1 MAEFRTIKMS
11 FWSDPF
17 IESLDYKSKLL
28 YIYMI
33 TCSHTSNLGIIDVT
47 ARKVAYETGLSE
59 EDVKAG
65 MDLLREEGKIITDG
79 TAILMLNFISN
90 QTSGAPKVILG
101 LRKLFEKLDSRMFR
115 KALLAKYTFF
125 TPKVLDGVEE
135 FQTPLN
141 GTNDTDTISDH
152 IDTISDPTHTIRSS
166 CSGIGSGKGSGIGS
180 GKGKGKGKGNSNK
193 NKISCSSGDERAS
206 EKALPPQKVKQL
218 IDTSFDEF
226 WGFYPRKT
234 AKADARK
241 AFNAI
246 LKTATTQRKKAE
258 MLDSIAAHLAKY
270 LEEIEARHT
279 DDKYIAYP
287 GTWLRATDFSEPPP
301 EGSGEE
307 GPAFV
312 RCEDV

>member
-17 IESLDYKSKLL
+17 IESLDDKSKLL

-33 TCSHTSNLGIIDVT
+33 TCSHTSNLGILDVT
-47 ARKVAYETGLSE
+47 ARKIAYETGLSE

-79 TAILMLNFISN
+79 TAILMLNFINN

-115 KALLAKYTFF
+115 KALLAKYPFF
-125 TPKVLDGVEE
+125 TPKGLDGVEE

-152 IDTISDPTHTIRSS
+152 IDTMSDPTHTIRSS
-166 CSGIGSGKGSGIGS
+166 CSGIGSGKGSSKGS
-180 GKGKGKGKGNSNK
+180 GKGKGNSNK
-193 NKISCSSGDERAS
+193 NKYSCSSGDERAS
-206 EKALPPQKVKQL
+206 EKSLSPQEEKK
-218 IDTSFDEF
+218 ITDTSFEEF

-246 LKTATTQRKKAE
+246 LKTAKTKEKKADL
-258 MLDSIAAHLAKY
+258 LDSIAAHLGKY
-270 LEEIEARHT
+270 LEEIKARDT
-279 DDKYIAYP
+279 EEQYIKYP
-287 GTWLRATDFSEPPP
+287 GPWLRAQDFSTPPK
-301 EGSGEE
+301 GSDS
-307 GPAFV
+307 P
-312 RCEDV
+312 

>member
-1 MAEFRTIKMS
+1 MS

-17 IESLDYKSKLL
+17 IESLDDKTKLL

-33 TCSHTSNLGIIDVT
+33 TCSHTSNLGILDVT
-47 ARKVAYETGLSE
+47 ARKIAYETGLSE

-65 MDLLREEGKIITDG
+65 MDLLRQEGKIITDG
-79 TAILMLNFISN
+79 TATLMLNFISN
-90 QTSGAPKVILG
+90 QTSGAPKVVLG
-101 LRKLFEKLDSRMFR
+101 LRRLFEKLSSRTFR
-115 KALLAKYTFF
+115 KALLSKYEFF
-125 TPKVLDGVEE
+125 TPKALDGIGES
-135 FQTPLN
+135 QTPPD
-141 GTNDTDTISDH
+141 GTDDTNTISDH
-152 IDTISDPTHTIRSS
+152 IDTISDPMHTIRCT
-166 CSGIGSGKGSGIGS
+166 CSGSGSGSGKSKGSS
-180 GKGKGKGKGNSNK
+180 KGNSNK

-218 IDTSFDEF
+218 IDTSFEEF

-270 LEEIEARHT
+270 LDEIEARHT
-279 DDKYIAYP
+279 DEKYIAYP

-307 GPAFV
+307 GPTFV

>member
-33 TCSHTSNLGIIDVT
+33 TCSHTSNLGILDVT
-47 ARKVAYETGLSE
+47 ARKIAYETGLSE

-79 TAILMLNFISN
+79 TAILMLNFINN

-115 KALLAKYTFF
+115 KALLAKYPFF
-125 TPKVLDGVEE
+125 TPKGLDGVKE

-152 IDTISDPTHTIRSS
+152 IDTMSDPTHTIRSS
-166 CSGIGSGKGSGIGS
+166 CSGIGSGKGSS
-180 GKGKGKGKGNSNK
+180 KGKGNSNK
-193 NKISCSSGDERAS
+193 NKYSCSSDDEH
-206 EKALPPQKVKQL
+206 
-218 IDTSFDEF
+218 TSDNPSINQIINQSFPEF
-226 WGFYPRKT
+226 WALYPRKV
-234 AKADARK
+234 AKADAMK
-241 AFNAI
+241 AFSSLI
-246 LKTATTQRKKAE
+246 KKTPMKRMKSLLTN
-258 MLDSIAAHLAKY
+258 LSAHLYAY
-270 LEEIEARHT
+270 LDEIKTRET
-279 DDKYIAYP
+279 PEQYIKYP
-287 GTWLRATDFSEPPP
+287 GPWLRAQDFSEPP
-301 EGSGEE
+301 G
-307 GPAFV
+307 
-312 RCEDV
+312 DDLK

>member
-17 IESLDYKSKLL
+17 IESLDDKSKLL

-33 TCSHTSNLGIIDVT
+33 TCSHTSNLGILDVT
-47 ARKVAYETGLSE
+47 TRKIAYETGLSE
-59 EDVKAG
+59 DEVKSG
-65 MDLLREEGKIITDG
+65 MDLLRREGKIVTDG
-79 TAILMLNFISN
+79 TATLMLNFISN
-90 QTSGAPKVILG
+90 QTSGAPMVIMG
-101 LRKLFEKLDSRMFR
+101 LLALFKKLESRTFR
-115 KALLAKYTFF
+115 KALLEKYPFF
-125 TPKVLDGVEE
+125 TPKASDGVGES
-135 FQTPLN
+135 
-141 GTNDTDTISDH
+141 GTASDRADGTGIISDH
-152 IDTISDPTHTIRSS
+152 IDTISDPMHTVLGISS
-166 CSGIGSGKGSGIGS
+166 SSGSGSGKSKGSS
-180 GKGKGKGKGNSNK
+180 KGKGNSNK

-206 EKALPPQKVKQL
+206 EKALPPQKVTQL
-218 IDTSFDEF
+218 IDTSFEEF

-270 LEEIEARHT
+270 LEEIESRHT
-279 DDKYIAYP
+279 DEKYIAYP

-301 EGSGEE
+301 DGSGEE